1 MIADDVIKLLRDKN
15 MYAKKQFGQNFLVDK
30 NILNK
35 IVEISEITKDDI
47 IIEIGPG
54 MGCLTEYLCINAKKV
69 ICYEIDKDMV
79 EILQNTVVSKYDN
92 VNIINEDFLKVD
104 LSEYNYVDKC
114 VNVKVVANL
123 PYYITTPII
132 FKLLSETKINQFT
145 FMVQKEVGERLT
157 GKPNTKDYNSLSV
170 AMNFKTESKI
180 AYRVKPHCFYPAP
193 NVDSVLLLVK
203 VVKTDCEPNLE
214 AKFLKF
220 VQDIFVQRRKTII
233 NNLVG
238 KYGYDKGSL
247 IEKFNEIGYR
257 IDLRAE
263 SLNTEQIFELFKY
276 LVAQID

>member
-79 EILQNTVVSKYDN
+79 EILRNTVVSKYDN

-247 IEKFNEIGYR
+247 IERFNEIGYR

>member
-1 MIADDVIKLLRDKN
+1 
-15 MYAKKQFGQNFLVDK
+15 MYAKKQFGQNFLVDN